1 MQTREPEDIN
11 AQIMDRIGALL
22 EQLILQKVV
31 DALYSLI
38 ERQRLLPR
46 SICYKPDCPMRDDI
60 PF

>member
-1 MQTREPEDIN
+1 MQTLEPENIN

-22 EQLILQKVV
+22 EQLILHKVV
-31 DALYSLI
+31 DALYAMI
-38 ERQRLLPR
+38 EKQRQHPK